1 MTKISRAVLPAFA
14 VLCIA
19 LLPGC
24 TVVEEVFAPAPPLT
38 TDVSAKEPLEPSA
51 PPPPTSAQ
59 QATPGNAAQS
69 AAFSP
74 VMRGTPPLVVI
85 RFDKSNVAYEKPLY
99 EAMNA
104 ALAKQ
109 PDAMFYVVGI
119 TPPQTTAKELVDAQ
133 AKSAEN
139 VTKVVKAMTQ
149 MGLPESRISV
159 SSTMNSIANDS
170 EVRVF
175 VR

>member
-1 MTKISRAVLPAFA
+1 MTKISRGGLPAFA

-24 TVVEEVFAPAPPLT
+24 TVVEEVFAPKPVT

-51 PPPPTSAQ
+51 PPPTSAQ
-59 QATPGNAAQS
+59 QPTPGNAAQS

-85 RFDKSNVAYEKPLY
+85 RFDKSDVAYEKPLY

-109 PDAMFYVVGI
+109 PDAVFYVVGI

-159 SSTMNSIANDS
+159 SSTMNSIANES